1 MKNRFG
7 KNLISF
13 ITVTAILSSFALT
26 PMQAMAFDAPAADD
40 GTANG
45 ISNGGEWTI
54 YASKI
59 GEITA
64 DSGNIKDVTDS
75 NGVIEVTKEKRS
87 AALQFDLSTK
97 DKESKVIKS
106 AKLRLTPMVSKT
118 NLQQTVSVIS
128 NDFTDTMEETS
139 IAQFSI
145 PRVGSDNFNET
156 AALMEISDV
165 TEYPDALSSW
175 QADIDITGEVIGAD
189 DMLSLHVKYAGG
201 NVNKAEYATCNIS
214 NNTRLNAGA
223 IPFLYNGGETDYSKW
238 IYPQIVFTY
247 TDEADYTAAYNDF
260 LEANKILSEAV
271 VTETEPLSAPAA
283 SNSSVITLESADD
296 SGIVTV
302 ENNIVAYN
310 PDYVGNESKANVR
323 LTVTNGSASYSK
335 VVSIPVDTVQ
345 SYAIN
350 FSADKNPM
358 GEISVT
364 VDGTDYTD
372 GTAYAKEGA
381 TVTINAA
388 ANTGYTANV
397 SVKKESDNSVIDVT
411 DSSFVMPAE
420 TVTISAEYAKQSQ
433 YGETRIAATNSVS
446 IQSSGNIQTP
456 DLVIGANRVT
466 FVKFDLSGYSADDI
480 SRAEMDFTFTKS
492 AGLNTKAVFYV
503 PNNDWDESR
512 IDKNFKL
519 DGTDDTDIS
528 SFKYTDAENEEA
540 TISLLNGDNHAALII
555 PDTDDAA
562 TAADGILKDYYAAST
577 GTQKTNTISMTE
589 AVTAALKDSED
600 GIVTFMV
607 YSAGSGNDV
616 YSVDGAPSLASR
628 PSLTI
633 VEEDSENKSYE
644 ISFDA
649 SKNPK
654 GELSV
659 TVDGIN
665 YTDGTAYAKEGAT
678 VTINN
683 GANTGYT
690 ANITVKKSDGSEIEV
705 TDNSFVMPA
714 EKVSISAEYVKPTFG
729 TSRIAAQNSVSIR
742 DNGAI
747 QSPDL
752 VIGANRITFVKFD
765 LSGYNADIISEAD
778 INFTL
783 TKNATL
789 NTKAVFYV
797 PNNDW
802 DESRIDKNF
811 MLDGTEAANISSFQ
825 YVNEEG
831 EDAAISLLNGEN
843 HSALIVPNTD
853 DAATAAEGILKDYY
867 TASTGIQKTNTI
879 SMTEAV
885 KAALKNSEDGIVTFM
900 VYSAGGGNDVYSVNG
915 APSLAS
921 RPSLTIIESSEFLPD
936 DELVTEVK
944 TVEDLETFA
953 AIVNGGNSYAG
964 KTVTLADNLD
974 LSETYGE
981 ESGKSW
987 TPIGADNAGGLKSFA
1002 GTFDGQE
1009 HTISGLYI
1017 DESDGIALG
1026 LFGDVSGTVKNLTVT
1041 GEINGSSVVGG
1052 IAASCDGAIT
1062 NCRSDVT
1069 INAQREA
1076 GGIVG
1081 TLANGGGISLCEN
1094 TGNIKISNKETYAG
1108 GIAGHNIEG
1117 IIKDC
1122 SNSGKIENGTD
1133 GFRNRLGGIAGFLD
1147 NGTIE
1152 SSTNTGEVISNATD
1166 ASYTGDTTQNYVGG
1180 IVGYNSY
1187 GTVKSCTNNGRVYNA
1202 VPYAGGVAGY
1212 LMRGSLLDCSYD
1224 ETLNSDLEIVGYNEE
1239 GTITSGEE
1247 PTPDTITVYEENG
1260 IIILATYDQNNAL
1273 LKVEIKGEVKAN
1285 EEVKETQAD
1294 ENQKVFV
1301 WNSLNGM
1308 KPVSTKQIPVD

>member
-540 TISLLNGDNHAALII
+540 TISLLNGENHA
-555 PDTDDAA
+555 
-562 TAADGILKDYYAAST
+562 
-577 GTQKTNTISMTE
+577 
-589 AVTAALKDSED
+589 
-600 GIVTFMV
+600 
-607 YSAGSGNDV
+607 
-616 YSVDGAPSLASR
+616 
-628 PSLTI
+628 
-633 VEEDSENKSYE
+633 
-644 ISFDA
+644 
-649 SKNPK
+649 
-654 GELSV
+654 
-659 TVDGIN
+659 
-665 YTDGTAYAKEGAT
+665 
-678 VTINN
+678 
-683 GANTGYT
+683 
-690 ANITVKKSDGSEIEV
+690 
-705 TDNSFVMPA
+705 
-714 EKVSISAEYVKPTFG
+714 
-729 TSRIAAQNSVSIR
+729 
-742 DNGAI
+742 
-747 QSPDL
+747 
-752 VIGANRITFVKFD
+752 
-765 LSGYNADIISEAD
+765 
-778 INFTL
+778 
-783 TKNATL
+783 
-789 NTKAVFYV
+789 
-797 PNNDW
+797 
-802 DESRIDKNF
+802 
-811 MLDGTEAANISSFQ
+811 
-825 YVNEEG
+825 
-831 EDAAISLLNGEN
+831 
-843 HSALIVPNTD
+843 ALIVPNTD

-921 RPSLTIIESSEFLPD
+921 RPSLTITESSEFLPD

-974 LSETYGE
+974 LSETYGK

-1081 TLANGGGISLCEN
+1081 TLANGGVISLCEN

-1224 ETLNSDLEIVGYNEE
+1224 ETLNSGLEIVGYNEE

-1285 EEVKETQAD
+1285 EEVKEIQAD

>member
-145 PRVGSDNFNET
+145 PRVGSDDFNKT

-302 ENNIVAYN
+302 ENNTVAYN

-411 DSSFVMPAE
+411 DGSFVMPAE

-512 IDKNFKL
+512 IDKNF
-519 DGTDDTDIS
+519 
-528 SFKYTDAENEEA
+528 
-540 TISLLNGDNHAALII
+540 
-555 PDTDDAA
+555 
-562 TAADGILKDYYAAST
+562 
-577 GTQKTNTISMTE
+577 
-589 AVTAALKDSED
+589 
-600 GIVTFMV
+600 
-607 YSAGSGNDV
+607 
-616 YSVDGAPSLASR
+616 
-628 PSLTI
+628 
-633 VEEDSENKSYE
+633 
-644 ISFDA
+644 
-649 SKNPK
+649 
-654 GELSV
+654 
-659 TVDGIN
+659 
-665 YTDGTAYAKEGAT
+665 
-678 VTINN
+678 
-683 GANTGYT
+683 
-690 ANITVKKSDGSEIEV
+690 
-705 TDNSFVMPA
+705 
-714 EKVSISAEYVKPTFG
+714 
-729 TSRIAAQNSVSIR
+729 
-742 DNGAI
+742 
-747 QSPDL
+747 
-752 VIGANRITFVKFD
+752 
-765 LSGYNADIISEAD
+765 
-778 INFTL
+778 
-783 TKNATL
+783 
-789 NTKAVFYV
+789 
-797 PNNDW
+797 
-802 DESRIDKNF
+802 

-831 EDAAISLLNGEN
+831 ADATISLLNGEN
-843 HSALIVPNTD
+843 HAALIVPNTD

-921 RPSLTIIESSEFLPD
+921 RPSLTITESSEFLPD

-974 LSETYGE
+974 LSETYGK

-1081 TLANGGGISLCEN
+1081 TLANGGVISLCEN

-1117 IIKDC
+1117 TIKDC

-1224 ETLNSDLEIVGYNEE
+1224 ETLNSGLEIVGYNEE

-1285 EEVKETQAD
+1285 EEVKEIQAD

>member
-283 SNSSVITLESADD
+283 SNGSVITLESEDD

-302 ENNIVAYN
+302 ENNTVAYN
-310 PDYVGNESKANVR
+310 PDYVGNESKANLR

-335 VVSIPVDTVQ
+335 VISIPVDTVQ

-397 SVKKESDNSVIDVT
+397 SVKKESDNSVIDVS
-411 DSSFVMPAE
+411 DGSFIMPAE
-420 TVTISAEYAKQSQ
+420 AVTISAEYAKQSQ
-433 YGETRIAATNSVS
+433 YGETRIAAANSVS
-446 IQSSGNIQTP
+446 IQSSGNIQT
-456 DLVIGANRVT
+456 
-466 FVKFDLSGYSADDI
+466 
-480 SRAEMDFTFTKS
+480 
-492 AGLNTKAVFYV
+492 
-503 PNNDWDESR
+503 
-512 IDKNFKL
+512 
-519 DGTDDTDIS
+519 
-528 SFKYTDAENEEA
+528 
-540 TISLLNGDNHAALII
+540 
-555 PDTDDAA
+555 
-562 TAADGILKDYYAAST
+562 
-577 GTQKTNTISMTE
+577 
-589 AVTAALKDSED
+589 
-600 GIVTFMV
+600 
-607 YSAGSGNDV
+607 
-616 YSVDGAPSLASR
+616 
-628 PSLTI
+628 
-633 VEEDSENKSYE
+633 
-644 ISFDA
+644 
-649 SKNPK
+649 
-654 GELSV
+654 
-659 TVDGIN
+659 
-665 YTDGTAYAKEGAT
+665 
-678 VTINN
+678 
-683 GANTGYT
+683 
-690 ANITVKKSDGSEIEV
+690 
-705 TDNSFVMPA
+705 
-714 EKVSISAEYVKPTFG
+714 
-729 TSRIAAQNSVSIR
+729 
-742 DNGAI
+742 
-747 QSPDL
+747 PDL

-811 MLDGTEAANISSFQ
+811 KLDGTDDTDISSFK
-825 YVNEEG
+825 YTDAEG
-831 EDAAISLLNGEN
+831 EEAIISLLNGDN
-843 HSALIVPNTD
+843 HAALIIPDTD
-853 DAATAAEGILKDYY
+853 DAATAADGILKDYY
-867 TASTGIQKTNTI
+867 AASTGTQKTNTI

-885 KAALKNSEDGIVTFM
+885 TEALKDSEDGIVTFM

-1062 NCRSDVT
+1062 NCHSDVT

-1081 TLANGGGISLCEN
+1081 TLANGGVISLCEN

-1117 IIKDC
+1117 TIKDC

-1224 ETLNSDLEIVGYNEE
+1224 ETLNSGLEIVGYNEE

-1285 EEVKETQAD
+1285 EEVKEIQAD